1 MAATLDD
8 HQVPE
13 QQTAAAIDDEFLDL
27 MCSDEAWL
35 RAEFNAIV
43 AAERA
48 DPPQRSPHHW
58 PLRRKTPR
66 NQLPGRA
73 QRPQNPPLARHPR
86 ERSPPRDQRRRPRQR
101 SGRSRA
107 H

>member
-1 MAATLDD
+1 
-8 HQVPE
+8 
-13 QQTAAAIDDEFLDL
+13 

-58 PLRRKTPR
+58 PLRPKTPR
-66 NQLPGRA
+66 TQLPGRA
-73 QRPQNPPLARHPR
+73 QRPQNPPLARLPR
-86 ERSPPRDQRRRPRQR
+86 VRSPPRDRRRRAGQR